1 MTITFTTLTRAAAA
15 CAVAAGLLF
24 MGVQIGHPELN
35 ANSITW
41 TNVFVRDQLKVM
53 MSALALAGITGMY
66 LSQARRNGVVGL
78 IGYVL
83 LSAGYLLIMSTTF
96 LTSYVLPTIADSNP
110 RYVKDVIAVA
120 TQRGTVVGD
129 IGALG
134 TMWKLQG
141 FCYLLG
147 SLLFGIALLRAG
159 VLARWAA
166 ALLALGG
173 VISIA
178 LSLMPDAFYRLLAFP
193 NAIAMVGLG
202 YSLWV
207 SQRATS
213 TESVREPAPVTA
225 AAAG

>member
-1 MTITFTTLTRAAAA
+1 MTITSTTLTRAAAA